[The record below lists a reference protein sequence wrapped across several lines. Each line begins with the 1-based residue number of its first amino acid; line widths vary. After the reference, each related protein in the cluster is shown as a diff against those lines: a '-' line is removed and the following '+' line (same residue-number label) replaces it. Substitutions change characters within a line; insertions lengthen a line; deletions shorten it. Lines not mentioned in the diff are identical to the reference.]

1 MKIKNL
7 HISNFKTLVNHKINF
22 AGITI
27 LAGAN
32 SVGKSST
39 VQSILFLRSLIEKIF
54 SKQLSNSADGIEVA
68 LNGPFMLSL
77 GSTKEVISWE
87 TGKHFA
93 IEIASSKNKLPFI
106 FEADNLELNNYFI
119 NAQFPKLESC
129 DLNLIVGDFFYLNA
143 ERLGPRISYGVNE
156 NRSTLH
162 CGYQGE
168 YTIELL
174 ARLGNETGFVS
185 DDKFLKNTK
194 LPGAQTIPLYTR
206 QWLNY
211 VIPEANLGNTEIFG
225 EIRSTSVKFNS
236 FFSAP
241 NVGFGVSYSLPIIV
255 SGLLAKPNSIL
266 IVENPEAHLHPKG
279 QSRLGY
285 FLGCIAA
292 TGTQVIIETHS
303 EHIINGVRIA
313 SIEKNFNN
321 DDDLLINFYNQ
332 DKVNNDEVTISEI
345 KIDQFGNLSDFP
357 YDFFDQSQQDLLQ
370 IMKLSRK

>member
-1 MKIKNL
+1 MKIKSL
-7 HISNFKTLVNHKINF
+7 KISNFKTLVNHKINL
-22 AGITI
+22 ARITI

-39 VQSILFLRSLIEKIF
+39 VQSILFLRSLIEKIT
-54 SKQLSNSADGIEVA
+54 SKQLNDSAGEIEIA
-68 LNGPFMLSL
+68 LNGSFMLSL

-93 IEIASSKNKLPFI
+93 LEIEGLESKLPFV
-106 FEADNLELNNYFI
+106 FEAENLELTNYFI
-119 NAQFPKLESC
+119 NAQFPRLADCK
-129 DLNLIVGDFFYLNA
+129 LNLILGDFFYLNA
-143 ERLGPRISYGVNE
+143 ERLGPRTSYGVNE
-156 NRSTLH
+156 NRNTFH

-174 ARLGNETGFVS
+174 ARLGNEIGIVG

-194 LPGAQTIPLYTR
+194 LPGAQTLLLYTR
-206 QWLNY
+206 QWLTY
-211 VIPEANLGNTEIFG
+211 IIPEANLANAEIFG
-225 EIRSTSVKFNS
+225 EIRSTFVKFNT

-285 FLGCIAA
+285 FLGCMAA
-292 TGTQVIIETHS
+292 AGIQVIIETHS

-313 SIEKNFNN
+313 SMEKEFNN
-321 DDDLLINFYNQ
+321 EDDLIINFYHQ
-332 DKVNNDEVTISEI
+332 DINTNKEVNIKEI
-345 KIDQFGNLSDFP
+345 KVDTFGNLSDFP
-357 YDFFDQSQQDLLQ
+357 FDFFDQAQQDLLK

>member
-1 MKIKNL
+1 MKIRSL
-7 HISNFKTLVNHKINF
+7 HISNFKTLSDHKINL

-54 SKQLSNSADGIEVA
+54 SKQLANCNGGIDIA
-68 LNGPFMLSL
+68 LNGSFMLSL

-87 TGKHFA
+87 SGKQFT
-93 IEIASSKNKLPFI
+93 IVLESDKNKYPFI
-106 FEADNLELNNYFI
+106 FEAANLELTNYFI
-119 NAQFPKLESC
+119 NAQFPKLTDSN
-129 DLNLIVGDFFYLNA
+129 LNLILGDFFYLNA

-156 NRSTLH
+156 NRNTLH

-174 ARLGNETGFVS
+174 ARLGNEFEFLS
-185 DDKFLKNTK
+185 DDKFLHNKK
-194 LPGAQTIPLYTR
+194 LPGGQTLLLYTR

-211 VIPEANLGNTEIFG
+211 IIPEANLANAEIFG

-255 SGLLAKPNSIL
+255 SGLLAKPNSVL

-279 QSRLGY
+279 QSRMGY
-285 FLGCIAA
+285 FLGCMAA
-292 TGTQVIIETHS
+292 TGIQIIIETHS

-313 SIEKNFNN
+313 SIEKEFNN
-321 DDDLLINFYNQ
+321 ENDLLINFYNQ
-332 DKVNNDEVTISEI
+332 NKENNKQININEI
-345 KIDQFGNLSDFP
+345 KIDKFGNLSDFP
-357 YDFFDQSQQDLLQ
+357 FDFFDQAQQDLLE